1 MGKLTDYL
9 DALGKYGVLWT
20 LPVGLREGHYP
31 GVSVRA
37 EGFEHQGIVLIVKH
51 RDGIHRR
58 GVEDADLIDDVLDA
72 LGFLGED
79 VDLLR
84 AEDSGVCVLHLVS
97 ILAEDVGKLNPEW
110 LLP

>member
-1 MGKLTDYL
+1 MGKLNTYL
-9 DALGKYGVLWT
+9 DALGEYGVLWA
-20 LPVGLREGHYP
+20 LPVGLGEGHYP
-31 GVSVRA
+31 GVSVRS

-58 GVEDADLIDDVLDA
+58 GVEDADLVDDVLDS
-72 LGFLGED
+72 LGFLDED

-84 AEDSGVCVLHLVS
+84 AEDSGVCVIHHVY
-97 ILAEDVGKLNPEW
+97 ILEEDVGKLNPEW